1 MSIFLRPAEN
11 ILQYLKQ
18 RCAYF
23 EDYISTISAEPQKS
37 LGDHLLHYCFSLELC
52 IFSCSHPIMRVFI
65 SFCVSFTEHQTLA
78 FNM

>member
-37 LGDHLLHYCFSLELC
+37 LGDHLLHYCFSLE
-52 IFSCSHPIMRVFI
+52 
-65 SFCVSFTEHQTLA
+65 
-78 FNM
+78 

>member
-1 MSIFLRPAEN
+1 MLIFLRPAEKSF
-11 ILQYLKQ
+11 QYLKE

-65 SFCVSFTEHQTLA
+65 SF
-78 FNM
+78 